1 MEERA
6 ITKTLATSADSV
18 IWHSFYLWWAI
29 LVQRW
34 RQKMTIVIPIRICI
48 KKIKEWNNF
57 FSNFKKFCRS
67 LYFFLHILISFKS
80 IVLRHFE
87 TKMSICAFS
96 IESLPY
102 RNSNRISPNKQR
114 MTSMDFIKSGV
125 CLRLGPKKTF
135 GNEHKDPNHLP
146 MSRIWL
152 SGKIFTYQLK
162 SNDDFWIMTYFWMNF
177 QHILGNVKQWYPER
191 KIHKDIVLLFF

>member
-1 MEERA
+1 MADGRA
-6 ITKTLATSADSV
+6 GDNQNLGHFCRFCDLAQLLFMVGYFGSKMTP
-18 IWHSFYLWWAI
+18 
-29 LVQRW
+29 
-34 RQKMTIVIPIRICI
+34 KMTIVIPIRICI

-87 TKMSICAFS
+87 TKKIICAFS

-146 MSRIWL
+146 MPRINFL
-152 SGKIFTYQLK
+152 GKIF
-162 SNDDFWIMTYFWMNF
+162 
-177 QHILGNVKQWYPER
+177 
-191 KIHKDIVLLFF
+191 